1 MSKTMNHKGRR
12 KTEPFVAL
20 PKNMMNSTAF
30 KRLSPAENKVFVH
43 LCAEYN
49 GKNNGNITLPYN
61 RASEFNLS
69 RQTLSKALKSLTE
82 KGFIKVSRQ
91 GERGKLSLYALTYL
105 EIHECLNK
113 YGLSVH
119 HLKPTIKASNEW
131 SEYDKELKERL
142 QAENATPKGGN

>member
-12 KTEPFVAL
+12 KTDPFVAL

-30 KRLSPAENKVFVH
+30 KRLSPVENKVFIH

-61 RASEFNLS
+61 RVNEFDLS

-91 GERGKLSLYALTYL
+91 GERGKLSLYALTHL
-105 EIHECLNK
+105 EINECLNK

-119 HLKPTIKASNEW
+119 HLKPTTKASNEW
-131 SEYDKELKERL
+131 REYDRELKERL
-142 QAENATPKGGN
+142 QAKNATSKGGN